1 MKYSSYNLK
10 LQTVKTLQD
19 INDKCLAIIDPLELT
34 VFCNMFEVN
43 GRSLETIKQ
52 GYNMRQTV

>member
-34 VFCNMFEVN
+34 VN

-52 GYNMRQTV
+52 GYNMRLTV